1 MRLRRSNPRG
11 PGYGRRRQGR
21 GFSYHDEKGR
31 PLTDPDE
38 LRRCRSLVIPPAWT
52 EVWICP
58 DPAGHL
64 QALGT
69 DAAGRRQYLYHPLWR
84 QRRDRRK
91 FDHVRKVAERLP
103 RLRRRVAADLATA
116 GLTRRRVLALAV
128 RLIDRGLFR
137 VGSDRYA
144 AGDAPTYGVSTLTC
158 DHVTVDG
165 TVARFCYRG
174 KGGIEHEVSVADAKV
189 AALVRQLL
197 RDRPRAQRLLAY
209 RCPDGQW
216 RDVHSSDINEYV
228 RAASG
233 IGMTVKDLRT
243 WHATVIAASRLS
255 RAGPAASRARSRR
268 VVARV
273 VETVA
278 RELGNTPAVARASYV
293 DPRVIELYSQGETVA
308 LPAAASADGPAA
320 EREVRRLLK
329 N

>member
-1 MRLRRSNPRG
+1 MRLRRSDPRE
-11 PGYGRRRQGR
+11 PGYGRRRRGR
-21 GFSYHDEKGR
+21 GFSYHDERGR
-31 PLTDPDE
+31 ALTDPGE
-38 LRRCRSLVIPPAWT
+38 IRRCRELVIPPAWT
-52 EVWICP
+52 DVWICP

-91 FDHVRKVAERLP
+91 FDHVLKVAERLP

-144 AGDAPTYGVSTLTC
+144 AGDAPTYGVSTVTC
-158 DHVTVDG
+158 ADVTCQG
-165 TVARFCYRG
+165 TVVRFCYRG
-174 KGGIEHEVSVADAKV
+174 KGGIEHEVSIVDAAV
-189 AALVRQLL
+189 AAVVRQLL
-197 RDRPRAQRLLAY
+197 HRRRRTQRLLAH

-228 RAASG
+228 RAAAGVS
-233 IGMTVKDLRT
+233 MTVKDLRT

-255 RAGPAASRARSRR
+255 RAGTAASPTGSRR

-273 VETVA
+273 VKAVA
-278 RELGNTPAVARASYV
+278 KELGNTPTVARASYV
-293 DPRVIELYSQGETVA
+293 DPRVIELYRQGEIVA
-308 LPAAASADGPAA
+308 LPGTAPADGPAA
-320 EREVRRLLK
+320 EREVLRLLK
-329 N
+329 G